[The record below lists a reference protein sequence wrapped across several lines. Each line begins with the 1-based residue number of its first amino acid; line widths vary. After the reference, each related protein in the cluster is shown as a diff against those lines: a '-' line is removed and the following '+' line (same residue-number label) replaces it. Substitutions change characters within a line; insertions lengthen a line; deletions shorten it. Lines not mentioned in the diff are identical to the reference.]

1 MQCLSCKEE
10 LFSEFNFCPKCG
22 ARVKTQPEEVLIND
36 KEMQDQELHSREDID
51 PKIEPVQFFP
61 KIQTNHLII
70 VIISIG
76 LAVILIGYQIY
87 QSPKYAGPRALEKGL
102 SALKENDFDKALS
115 EFEIAEN
122 AFVENSSNLYSNTNY
137 YLIGLNAYNNK
148 DYEKAFDNLLLIDS
162 TFPKYKDSEN
172 KFLESK
178 KIIISK
184 KLKEAKIDYDNKNYD
199 FALNT
204 IEKILSKYDANNL
217 EAKKLKPIYKN
228 ALDKDNAK
236 IAAETKREVEKL
248 VKQMKAEAKA
258 IAKQFAPKKIVD
270 SDEKTIWKIYV
281 DSGFL
286 HFTGNYKGSGNFIVE
301 LLDDNQDLV
310 KLIANEIG
318 DYVSDKTVSVPYVG
332 WYYLEV
338 KGNDGSWKYNWQ

>member
-1 MQCLSCKEE
+1 M
-10 LFSEFNFCPKCG
+10 
-22 ARVKTQPEEVLIND
+22 
-36 KEMQDQELHSREDID
+36 
-51 PKIEPVQFFP
+51 
-61 KIQTNHLII
+61 
-70 VIISIG
+70 
-76 LAVILIGYQIY
+76 
-87 QSPKYAGPRALEKGL
+87 
-102 SALKENDFDKALS
+102 
-115 EFEIAEN
+115 
-122 AFVENSSNLYSNTNY
+122 
-137 YLIGLNAYNNK
+137 
-148 DYEKAFDNLLLIDS
+148 
-162 TFPKYKDSEN
+162 
-172 KFLESK
+172 ESK